1 MVPSYSVRESGRPQG
16 TRRRQSSEAEAGAE
30 AEVEGEAEAGAVAKV
45 SDLAVPEIWI
55 GTA

>member
-16 TRRRQSSEAEAGAE
+16 TRRRQSSEAEAE